1 MHTIEPR
8 KLNMTELNL
17 IGGLIQMLPNIVTA
31 LNKVDEIQREH
42 EEKMS
47 IRYSEQEYLKTLL
60 YLYKKGQISASEAK
74 KGLDLIFRDNSVTQI
89 DIEQQILRLLK

>member
-1 MHTIEPR
+1 M
-8 KLNMTELNL
+8 NELNL
-17 IGGLIQMLPNIVTA
+17 IGNLISMLPNIVTA

-47 IRYSEQEYLKTLL
+47 VRYSEQEYLRTLL

-74 KGLDLIFRDNSVTQI
+74 KGLDLVFREQKNQTV
-89 DIEQQILRLLK
+89 DIEAQIMKLLKD